1 MNSTNQTTDT
11 AMEALN
17 HSQIEAAVGHAGV
30 WPEGT
35 TPPATWAAE
44 RDKQLHGAV
53 GYPGM
58 EASKFYDDHGRII
71 DIRKM
76 TDAQANAY
84 QAWRE
89 NATLGGAESYNNAFD
104 RASLGKLGG
113 TDAAANDGKS
123 S

>member
-44 RDKQLHGAV
+44 RDKLRHGNAD
-53 GYPGM
+53 YPGM
-58 EASKFYDDHGRII
+58 TAEKFYDDHGRIM

-76 TDAQANAY
+76 TKIQASAYVAWKKDATS
-84 QAWRE
+84 R
-89 NATLGGAESYNNAFD
+89 
-104 RASLGKLGG
+104 RRV
-113 TDAAANDGKS
+113 S
-123 S
+123 SC